1 MGVDKDRK
9 VRTLT
14 ESIYSNGKKPCR
26 ISVQKH
32 TSFIIEANGR
42 RTWRFRAKN
51 KNIDIDTNF
60 APSGDMSKD
69 KAMFAE
75 WSHLVKQGIH
85 PNADSRKVLVT
96 PSFREV
102 AEDHI
107 ANGLGHITNAKN
119 KAQFASTLRTYIYPA
134 LGALPVDQIT
144 PRHIYECLR
153 DIWYGN
159 PENGI
164 EARQETASRT
174 LQRVG
179 KVFGRAIALGHVKGT
194 NPAIYKGN
202 LDALLKHTRKKER
215 FKSIDYREIPK
226 LFAELSD
233 DDSIQSLAMRWMIAN
248 VARTGEALKATY
260 DQIESNAW
268 SIPAENTKTRRG
280 FRVPLTDFS
289 ATLLIKISSQSNGG
303 EFLFP
308 SPTKAFQPISD
319 ASLRNKMAR
328 LKTQGWSKHGF
339 RATFKTWAEERTEAK
354 NAVIESCL
362 AHAVPGVEKHYM
374 RGDYFELRRDL
385 MQRWH
390 KHLESGI

>member
-1 MGVDKDRK
+1 MGVNKEQK

-51 KNIDIDTNF
+51 RNIDIDTNF

-85 PNADSRKVLVT
+85 PQTEFRKISIT

-119 KAQFASTLRTYIYPA
+119 EAQFASTLRTYVYPA

-144 PRHIYECLR
+144 PRHIYECLK

-159 PENGI
+159 LEKGI
-164 EARQETASRT
+164 DARQETASRT
-174 LQRVG
+174 LQRIG
-179 KVFGRAIALGHVKGT
+179 KVFGRAIALGYVQGA

-202 LDALLKHTRKKER
+202 LDALLLHTRKQGR
-215 FKSIDYREIPK
+215 FKSIHYREIPK
-226 LFAELSD
+226 LFAELQE
-233 DDSIQSLAMRWMIAN
+233 DDSIPSLALMWIAAN
-248 VARTGEALKATY
+248 VTRTGEALKATY
-260 DQIESNAW
+260 DQFEPNVW
-268 SIPAENTKTRRG
+268 TIPSKNTKTRKD
-280 FRVPLTDFS
+280 FQVPLTAYS
-289 ATLLIKISSQSNGG
+289 RALLGKINRHSLGG
-303 EFLFP
+303 SFLFP
-308 SPTKAFQPISD
+308 SPTKVFQPISD
-319 ASLRNKMAR
+319 TSLRNRIAK
-328 LKTQGWSKHGF
+328 LDTQGWSKHGF
-339 RATFKTWAEERTEAK
+339 RATFKTWAEEQTQAK

-362 AHAVPGVEKHYM
+362 AHTTQGVEKHYM
-374 RGDYFELRRDL
+374 RGDYLELRRDL
-385 MQRWH
+385 MERWH
-390 KHLESGI
+390 QHLEIDL